1 MIYKRVEVESV
12 MPLFKINQECAYFGN
27 ILSMVQYVM
36 YSLQIE
42 TFFNFC
48 ERTIQ
53 KMYWSNKQH

>member
-1 MIYKRVEVESV
+1 MIYKRVEVDSI
-12 MPLFKINQECAYFGN
+12 MPLFKINQEYAYVVN
-27 ILSMVQYVM
+27 VMSMVQYVM

-53 KMYWSNKQH
+53 KMY